1 MDGDYRTG
9 FGQVDIVD
17 DDNMVRL
24 PRQRIVDM
32 YKNAMSRVRVLEAKA
47 NEGTIFSLRTVY
59 KLYYILKFFIHV
71 LDNKKVINT

>member
-1 MDGDYRTG
+1 MVEENRTD

-17 DDNMVRL
+17 DDNMIRL

-47 NEGTIFSLRTVY
+47 NEGTISHCDMRNAYKKITFSHFYLHT
-59 KLYYILKFFIHV
+59 
-71 LDNKKVINT
+71 

>member
-1 MDGDYRTG
+1 MVEEYRTG
-9 FGQVDIVD
+9 FRQADIVD

-47 NEGTIFSLRTVY
+47 NEGTISHCELHIKKMSFFHSY
-59 KLYYILKFFIHV
+59 LYTLCE
-71 LDNKKVINT
+71 KVINT

>member
-1 MDGDYRTG
+1 MVEENRTG

-47 NEGTIFSLRTVY
+47 NEGTIFSLRY
-59 KLYYILKFFIHV
+59 AKCIQKLHFRIFIYILYT
-71 LDNKKVINT
+71 KK

>member
-1 MDGDYRTG
+1 MVEDYRTG
-9 FGQVDIVD
+9 FGQMDIVD

-47 NEGTIFSLRTVY
+47 NEGTIFSLRFVNCIQITLHKFILVY
-59 KLYYILKFFIHV
+59 V
-71 LDNKKVINT
+71 LNTTK

>member
-1 MDGDYRTG
+1 MVEENRTG

-47 NEGTIFSLRTVY
+47 NEGTIFSLRYVKCIQ
-59 KLYYILKFFIHV
+59 KLQFHNFIYIL
-71 LDNKKVINT
+71 DTKK